1 MFNRPQPSKRAKAWR
16 PEPGLLSQ
24 NSSRG
29 FATTRWGGAED
40 GFMVDDIKRTKDGFA
55 LDEYAQVPLS
65 PQAIAALKRLKAME
79 PDENVVIADE
89 VFEAPEQFQIE
100 TWNANAH
107 LPFVVDA
114 YAFDDEDIG
123 QNMAHVEATD
133 EAIDDVI
140 DASEQKALT
149 QTDDAEVDAAS
160 MHDAHTQ
167 EDAQEAQEASPVVDA
182 PTVEDA
188 ETEAEAS
195 AEADNAIEVNAA
207 ANADVKADVK
217 EYAEE
222 LTAETKVDAGAD
234 AKHEAE
240 VDAELATSTESEE
253 QVIATDETSDDM
265 LADGKHTEA
274 STETANESTA
284 EPSQALTE
292 DHTEAAAQAAAETDM
307 VESDVVDE
315 EAVAPEQM
323 AATVDEVVDD
333 VTLPEPVLEGIDP
346 EEVAQREADKFAE
359 GLAQGIEQGER
370 QARDAMQQEVQ
381 AQCTVLANV
390 TQELHALLKD
400 SKAFYEPMKRL
411 AMHLAEQ
418 IVKSELKTSTHAIE
432 QLIQHCLNELDHP
445 AQGLVVIE
453 LNPEDKA
460 RLQAQ
465 SPDLIQGMR
474 LEAVQDMQPGSV
486 RLFANDTVIEDLVE
500 HRLDALAESMLV
512 DVATWKAK
520 SALAKP
526 DVSAQDLESEDVHP

>member
-1 MFNRPQPSKRAKAWR
+1 MFNRPQPSKRAKGWR

-89 VFEAPEQFQIE
+89 VFEAPEKFQIE

-114 YAFDDEDIG
+114 YEFDDVDIG
-123 QNMAHVEATD
+123 QNMAHVEAIEEAKD
-133 EAIDDVI
+133 EAAE
-140 DASEQKALT
+140 ASEQHA
-149 QTDDAEVDAAS
+149 QTEGDAQDAAP
-160 MHDAHTQ
+160 AV
-167 EDAQEAQEASPVVDA
+167 EASTAD
-182 PTVEDA
+182 DIQ
-188 ETEAEAS
+188 TERDAS
-195 AEADNAIEVNAA
+195 AEAETAVEAEAKAHTEVN
-207 ANADVKADVK
+207 V
-217 EYAEE
+217 EAEAVE
-222 LTAETKVDAGAD
+222 GAETAETAETKAD
-234 AKHEAE
+234 ADID
-240 VDAELATSTESEE
+240 VELETELESEVE
-253 QVIATDETSDDM
+253 PQKQTAATDEAPDDTSV
-265 LADGKHTEA
+265 AAEQAEA
-274 STETANESTA
+274 STETPADESITKESTA
-284 EPSQALTE
+284 QPSQPLTE
-292 DHTEAAAQAAAETDM
+292 DHTEADAQSAAETDM

-315 EAVAPEQM
+315 AVVAPEQM

-333 VTLPEPVLEGIDP
+333 VTLPEPVLQGIDP
-346 EEVAQREADKFAE
+346 EEVAQREAEKFAE

-381 AQCTVLANV
+381 AQCTVLTNV

-418 IVKSELKTSTHAIE
+418 IVKSELKTSTDAIE

-445 AQGLVVIE
+445 AQGLVVLE

-465 SPDLIQGMR
+465 SPELIQGMR

-500 HRLDALAESMLV
+500 HRLEALAESMLV

>member
-1 MFNRPQPSKRAKAWR
+1 
-16 PEPGLLSQ
+16 
-24 NSSRG
+24 
-29 FATTRWGGAED
+29 
-40 GFMVDDIKRTKDGFA
+40 VDDIKRTKDGFA

-65 PQAIAALKRLKAME
+65 PQAIQALKRLKAME
-79 PDENVVIADE
+79 PDENVIIADE
-89 VFEAPEQFQIE
+89 VFETPEKFQIE

-114 YAFDDEDIG
+114 YEFDDEAIG
-123 QNMAHVEATD
+123 QNMAHVEAID
-133 EAIDDVI
+133 EVI
-140 DASEQKALT
+140 DASEQKAKFH
-149 QTDDAEVDAAS
+149 TDDAEVDAAS
-160 MHDAHTQ
+160 MHDAQTQ
-167 EDAQEAQEASPVVDA
+167 EDAQEASPVVEA
-182 PTVEDA
+182 STAEDTK
-188 ETEAEAS
+188 TEAEALAEVEKANEVEAAEN
-195 AEADNAIEVNAA
+195 AEAKVEVIAEA
-207 ANADVKADVK
+207 KAD
-217 EYAEE
+217 AEE
-222 LTAETKVDAGAD
+222 ATAETKVDAGAD
-234 AKHEAE
+234 SKHDAE
-240 VDAELATSTESEE
+240 VDAELETSTESET
-253 QVIATDETSDDM
+253 QVAATDETPDDM
-265 LADGKHTEA
+265 SAAGEHAEA
-274 STETANESTA
+274 STETANESA
-284 EPSQALTE
+284 PEPIEALKE
-292 DHTEAAAQAAAETDM
+292 DHTEAEAPTAEETDL

-315 EAVAPEQM
+315 ETVAPEQM

-333 VTLPEPVLEGIDP
+333 VTLPEPVLQGVDP
-346 EEVAQREADKFAE
+346 EEVAQREAEKFAE

-370 QARDAMQQEVQ
+370 QAREAMQQEVQ

-445 AQGLVVIE
+445 AQGLVVLE

-486 RLFANDTVIEDLVE
+486 RLFANDTVIEDLIE
-500 HRLDALAESMLV
+500 HRLDALAESMLA

-526 DVSAQDLESEDVHP
+526 EVSAQDLESEDVHP

>member
-79 PDENVVIADE
+79 PDENVVIPDE
-89 VFEAPEQFQIE
+89 VFEAPEKFQIE

-114 YAFDDEDIG
+114 YEFDDVDIG
-123 QNMAHVEATD
+123 QNMAHVDAIEEVKEEAKD
-133 EAIDDVI
+133 EAAE
-140 DASEQKALT
+140 ASEQNAQIESNAQDALPEVEAST
-149 QTDDAEVDAAS
+149 ADDIQTESGDAAEAEVAIEAAA
-160 MHDAHTQ
+160 DTNTEVNA
-167 EDAQEAQEASPVVDA
+167 EVEAAEAA
-182 PTVEDA
+182 
-188 ETEAEAS
+188 EAEAKTNADADADADANIDVERE
-195 AEADNAIEVNAA
+195 AELEAQVEPEQQAA
-207 ANADVKADVK
+207 AA
-217 EYAEE
+217 
-222 LTAETKVDAGAD
+222 
-234 AKHEAE
+234 
-240 VDAELATSTESEE
+240 
-253 QVIATDETSDDM
+253 DETP
-265 LADGKHTEA
+265 ADSSAAADHAEA
-274 STETANESTA
+274 STEAPAEESTISESTA
-284 EPSQALTE
+284 EPIQALTE
-292 DHTEAAAQAAAETDM
+292 GDTEAQAPAETDM

-315 EAVAPEQM
+315 AAVAPEQI
-323 AATVDEVVDD
+323 AATVEEVVDD
-333 VTLPEPVLEGIDP
+333 VTLPEPVLVGIDP
-346 EEVAQREADKFAE
+346 DVAAQREADKFAE

-390 TQELHALLKD
+390 TQELHALMQD

-445 AQGLVVIE
+445 AQGLVVLE

-460 RLQAQ
+460 RLQAL

-474 LEAVQDMQPGSV
+474 LEAVQDLQLGSV

-500 HRLDALAESMLV
+500 HRLEALAESMLV

-526 DVSAQDLESEDVHP
+526 EVSAQDLESEDVHP

>member
-1 MFNRPQPSKRAKAWR
+1 
-16 PEPGLLSQ
+16 LLSQ

-29 FATTRWGGAED
+29 FATTRWGGADD

-114 YAFDDEDIG
+114 YDFDDEDIG
-123 QNMAHVEATD
+123 QNMAPV
-133 EAIDDVI
+133 EAIDETI
-140 DASEQKALT
+140 EASEDKALT
-149 QTDDAEVDAAS
+149 QTDDAEVEAKPTPVTQ
-160 MHDAHTQ
+160 TQ
-167 EDAQEAQEASPVVDA
+167 EDAQEASPVVEA
-182 PTVEDA
+182 STAEDTKTEA
-188 ETEAEAS
+188 NASTEAEK
-195 AEADNAIEVNAA
+195 AIEVEAA
-207 ANADVKADVK
+207 VKAEVK
-217 EYAEE
+217 
-222 LTAETKVDAGAD
+222 
-234 AKHEAE
+234 AE
-240 VDAELATSTESEE
+240 VDPELEASTELEK
-253 QVIATDETSDDM
+253 QVAATDETPDDIS
-265 LADGKHTEA
+265 AAGEQAEA
-274 STETANESTA
+274 STETESESA
-284 EPSQALTE
+284 PEPIEALKE
-292 DHTEAAAQAAAETDM
+292 EHTEAEAPIADETDM

-315 EAVAPEQM
+315 AVVAPEQM

-333 VTLPEPVLEGIDP
+333 VTLPEPVLQGVDP

-474 LEAVQDMQPGSV
+474 LEAVQDMQTGSV

-500 HRLDALAESMLV
+500 HRLDALAESMLA

-526 DVSAQDLESEDVHP
+526 EVSAQDLESEDVHP

>member
-1 MFNRPQPSKRAKAWR
+1 
-16 PEPGLLSQ
+16 LLSQ

-89 VFEAPEQFQIE
+89 VSEAPEKFQIE

-114 YAFDDEDIG
+114 YEFDDEDIG
-123 QNMAHVEATD
+123 QNMAHVEAIEVVKD
-133 EAIDDVI
+133 EAKDEAAEAAE
-140 DASEQKALT
+140 ASEQHA
-149 QTDDAEVDAAS
+149 QTEGDAQDAESAV
-160 MHDAHTQ
+160 
-167 EDAQEAQEASPVVDA
+167 EASTAHDIQTERDA
-182 PTVEDA
+182 SAEDEA
-188 ETEAEAS
+188 EAAIEAEAEAS
-195 AEADNAIEVNAA
+195 TE
-207 ANADVKADVK
+207 VKAELEAAVEAGK
-217 EYAEE
+217 EA
-222 LTAETKVDAGAD
+222 AETKA
-234 AKHEAE
+234 
-240 VDAELATSTESEE
+240 DAELESESE
-253 QVIATDETSDDM
+253 PEKQTAAADETPDDM
-265 LADGKHTEA
+265 SAAADHAEA
-274 STETANESTA
+274 SSETPSDESTTNESTT
-284 EPSQALTE
+284 EPSQALADDQAQE
-292 DHTEAAAQAAAETDM
+292 NLQAAAETDM
-307 VESDVVDE
+307 VESDVVAE

-333 VTLPEPVLEGIDP
+333 VTLPEPVLQGIDP
-346 EEVAQREADKFAE
+346 EEVAQREAEKFAE

-474 LEAVQDMQPGSV
+474 LEAVQDMQTGSV

-526 DVSAQDLESEDVHP
+526 EVSAQDLESEDVHP